1 MFSPEKFNLGNAFKQ
16 YFEIIPA
23 FSNALKE
30 EVYRIRHQV
39 YCEDLEFESIRPD
52 RREIDEHDVN
62 SLHLLMRS
70 VKTEEFV
77 GCTRIVLSRLGGPQ
91 YKLPFEKTCAAVL
104 DRSIVDP
111 TKLPRDNVAEVSRLA
126 VVTGY
131 RRRKGEG
138 SSPVSISSED
148 FGTPSQSR
156 FPFIPIGLY
165 LATTEL
171 ARINGIDTVFVLT
184 EERLANH
191 FAKLGFSHKYIGSP
205 IEHHG
210 VRVPSMMSVSGTI
223 KSMRSNL
230 RPLYDVIAADIKR
243 NLPETGS
250 GLPWIENE
258 HSESRSRVT
267 IAVKPAT

>member
-23 FSNALKE
+23 FSNTLKE

-52 RREIDEHDVN
+52 RREIDEHDIN
-62 SLHLLMRS
+62 SLHLLIRS
-70 VKTEEFV
+70 VKTGEFA
-77 GCTRIVLSRLGGPQ
+77 GCTRIVRNRPGDPQ
-91 YKLPFEKTCAAVL
+91 YKLPFENTCAAVL

-111 TKLPRDNVAEVSRLA
+111 TKLPRDNIAEISRLA

-138 SSPVSISSED
+138 SSPISISNED
-148 FGTPSQSR
+148 FGTRTQFR

-171 ARINGIDTVFVLT
+171 ARLNGIDTVFILT

-191 FAKLGFSHKYIGSP
+191 FSKLGSSHKYIGSP

-210 VRVPSMMSVSGTI
+210 LRIPSMMSVSETI
-223 KSMRSNL
+223 KGMRSNL
-230 RPLYDVIAADIKR
+230 RSLYDVIAEDIKR
-243 NLPETGS
+243 NLLEAGMACPG
-250 GLPWIENE
+250 
-258 HSESRSRVT
+258 
-267 IAVKPAT
+267 